1 MKLAKVSLAAVVAL
15 GTLST
20 ASMAK
25 DLSEAIKGVDVSG
38 FLRYRYTDV
47 SSKNENFVDGNDV
60 AGSNQNDGKNPGGVL
75 PTNGGAETTHAWK
88 AVANFTIPTSETFSA
103 VMGVEYNNTQNTG
116 ASSSAKLNRGSVV
129 VQGAG
134 NNANQ
139 EGIAV
144 RQFYGAW
151 NPNGTKT
158 TVHIGKFNLATPA
171 TDPGYDRGTGILAL
185 NSDVENVTFAAAAL
199 DTWYVDDLFAL
210 TGGEDNRQ
218 NNLYAAAAIAS
229 FGGFSGQLWAFNI
242 EDMVDALIVAQLGFE
257 YDMFGIEGQYFNN
270 SLDTNANG
278 DLGAKGKG
286 PTFPN
291 NLVKDNYEL
300 WTIQASIDWNILGA
314 TAGYLGSGDNGY
326 FVQLTDQATF
336 INYGGEQWYGDGF
349 GASGL
354 GNTTPVIGN
363 GFGSMSAD
371 NGGKN
376 ELEVWWLTAM
386 VDTTWNNISVGAD
399 YVQTE
404 NNTVLGTG
412 LQEVNF
418 DGEEWVGR
426 VNWKASDAWNVKT
439 YYSNFTNKA
448 KANVKPA
455 NYGDVEM
462 DKFRVEARYNF

>member
-38 FLRYRYTDV
+38 FLRYRFNDLSTKNAGFVKDNNHNGSDV
-47 SSKNENFVDGNDV
+47 
-60 AGSNQNDGKNPGGVL
+60 PGLGTAY
-75 PTNGGAETTHAWK
+75 PTTGGAETEHEWK

-103 VMGVEYNNTQNTG
+103 VIGVEYNNDTETG
-116 ASSSAKLNRGSVV
+116 ASTNAALGR
-129 VQGAG
+129 AATP
-134 NNANQ
+134 NNAGIQ
-139 EGIAV
+139 EEGIAV

-199 DTWYVDDLFAL
+199 DTWYVDNVVSTSVLNTL
-210 TGGEDNRQ
+210 GVTSNDNRE
-218 NNLYAAAAIAS
+218 NNLYALAAIAG

-242 EDMVDALIVAQLGFE
+242 EDMVDSLIVAQLGYE

-270 SLDTNANG
+270 QLNTTDATNLSTRDG
-278 DLGAKGKG
+278 KGKI
-286 PTFPN
+286 FPN
-291 NLVKDNYEL
+291 TVNDSYQL
-300 WTIQASIDWNILGA
+300 WTVQGSIDWNILGA
-314 TAGYLGSGDNGY
+314 TAGYLGSGENGY
-326 FVQLTDQATF
+326 FVQLTDQASF

-349 GASGL
+349 GATGL
-354 GNTTPVIGN
+354 GSN
-363 GFGSMSAD
+363 GMSLSMKD
-371 NGGKN
+371 GGKN

-399 YVQTE
+399 YVQSE
-404 NNTVLGTG
+404 NNTVAGTG
-412 LQEVNF
+412 AQEVNY

-439 YYSNFTNKA
+439 YYSNFKNKM
-448 KANVKPA
+448 KANTKPA
-455 NYGDVEM
+455 NYADVEM